1 MHTFSDDDVL
11 RILLVIMIIYAVHT
25 FSDNDVLCILLVI
38 MMCCAY
44 F

>member
-1 MHTFSDDDVL
+1 MHTFSDNDV
-11 RILLVIMIIYAVHT
+11 VHT

-38 MMCCAY
+38 MNDVLCILLVIMMCFAY